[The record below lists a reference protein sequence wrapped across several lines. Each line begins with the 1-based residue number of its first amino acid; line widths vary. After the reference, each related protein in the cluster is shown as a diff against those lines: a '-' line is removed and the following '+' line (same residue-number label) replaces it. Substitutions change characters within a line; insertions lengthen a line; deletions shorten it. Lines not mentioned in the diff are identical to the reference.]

1 MQINF
6 EKTCEE
12 ALKIMKLPQVPV
24 VEEDYCYYDVNGDCI
39 AMNIQDACS
48 HADLWYSVVE
58 ELLPNAR
65 DYNLILWAL
74 LHEYGHYMDDLST
87 WNDETDQ
94 MLRLMAKSLP
104 DCEQKILAYF
114 HLPSEIVATQ
124 WAAEFIERFPELCAK
139 ANAMLEPYV
148 E

>member
-6 EKTCEE
+6 SKACEE
-12 ALKIMKLPQVPV
+12 ALSVMMLHPVLV
-24 VEEDYCYYDVNGDCI
+24 VEDDFCYYDVSDNYI
-39 AMNIQDACS
+39 AMNIEDACS
-48 HADLWYSVVE
+48 EKELFYSVVE

-65 DYNLILWAL
+65 NYNLILWSL

-94 MLRLMAKSLP
+94 MLRLMTKALP
-104 DCEQKILAYF
+104 NSDDKVLAYF
-114 HLPSEIVATQ
+114 HLPSEMVATQ
-124 WAAEFIERFPELCAK
+124 WAAEFIERFPELCEK
-139 ANAMLEPYV
+139 ANAILEPYV

>member
-6 EKTCEE
+6 AKTCEE
-12 ALKIMKLPQVPV
+12 ALAIMMLHPVPII
-24 VEEDYCYYDVNGDCI
+24 EDDFCYYDVDNDYI
-39 AMNIQDACS
+39 AMNIEDACS
-48 HADLWYSVVE
+48 EKELFYSVVE

-65 DYNLILWAL
+65 DYNLVLWSL

-139 ANAMLEPYV
+139 ANAILEPYAK
-148 E
+148 